1 MAGLLLGQ
9 GPYGAQ
15 MSQGAIPA
23 AAGVSPGA
31 PTIAQ
36 KAFGVFSQQAGN
48 CGPRTAGY
56 GTVALGLAGAAI
68 LVYLWYSL
76 PR

>member
-1 MAGLLLGQ
+1 MSGLSLGM
-9 GPYGAQ
+9 GAYGGQ
-15 MSQGAIPA
+15 MPQGAVPA

-31 PTIAQ
+31 PTIS
-36 KAFGVFSQQAGN
+36 KLAFGVGSFNQTV
-48 CGPRTAGY
+48 GPRTAGF

-68 LVYLWYSL
+68 LAWLWFTL

>member
-1 MAGLLLGQ
+1 MAGLNLSMGAYG
-9 GPYGAQ
+9 GP
-15 MSQGAIPA
+15 MSQGALPVA
-23 AAGVSPGA
+23 ANNPSS
-31 PTIAQ
+31 TISQ

-56 GTVALGLAGAAI
+56 GTVLLGLAGAAI